1 MTECA
6 RAVIETYMRI
16 DLSRRDAAFILQL
29 PDQPALVNPA
39 FQRTGQRYRHRW
51 FADAR
56 TVSSVLCICGPDVP
70 V

>member
-16 DLSRRDAAFILQL
+16 DLSRRDAAFIL
-29 PDQPALVNPA
+29 PALVNPA